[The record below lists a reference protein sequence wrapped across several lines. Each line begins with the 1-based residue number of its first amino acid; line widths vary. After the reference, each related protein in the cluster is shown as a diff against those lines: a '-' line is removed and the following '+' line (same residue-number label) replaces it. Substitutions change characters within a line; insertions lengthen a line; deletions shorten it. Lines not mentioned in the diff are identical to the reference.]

1 MVEARLYCETVIKK
15 NIYDKDKIKTVI
27 ILQFPYLDKY
37 YLGHKSES
45 SCSDSTKVYNCLQTY
60 KTYYPLKK
68 DGWQVFSVH

>member
-27 ILQFPYLDKY
+27 ILQFPYLEPKNLDKNT
-37 YLGHKSES
+37 ES
-45 SCSDSTKVYNCLQTY
+45 SCILGKSFQLPSLNQ
-60 KTYYPLKK
+60 TYYPLKK

>member
-1 MVEARLYCETVIKK
+1 MVEARLYCEAVIKK

-27 ILQFPYLDKY
+27 ILQFPYLDQKN
-37 YLGHKSES
+37 LDKNAES
-45 SCSDSTKVYNCLQTY
+45 SWQSPEKFSTAFKP